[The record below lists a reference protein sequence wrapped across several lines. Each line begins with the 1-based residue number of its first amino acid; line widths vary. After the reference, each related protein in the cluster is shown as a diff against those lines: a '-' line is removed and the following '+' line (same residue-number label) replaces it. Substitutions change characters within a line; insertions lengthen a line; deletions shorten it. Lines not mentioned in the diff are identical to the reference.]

1 LCCLF
6 LIFEQRSYCPA
17 SISRTSWPPTPAK
30 TNSGTLTCY
39 NIIFRISKILT
50 LTSTVLFET
59 GSLVGIFILNCQH
72 CSWLPCVRI
81 AAKLLSSFSCVNFV
95 FSSKS
100 CYPSRMEG
108 FDDPGVFFSDNFT
121 GEDNQNDSQ
130 INLQGVKKKFKEFI
144 RQYHTENF
152 NYKYRCFALF
162 VHIFNT
168 FDANSRR
175 DTLKRNYNLRQFYLE
190 VNIEDVGGF
199 DETLADKLYKQPS
212 EHLVIFEEAAKEVAD
227 ELTSPRPEGEEVVED
242 IQIMLTSDALPTN
255 LRNMK
260 VKFDHTRVIIFLFD
274 FLVRYCVKIGEN
286 SGNNRERIW
295 YQGQGH
301 QNSDSVSL
309 LPKRDPQ
316 SCS

>member
-1 LCCLF
+1 
-6 LIFEQRSYCPA
+6 
-17 SISRTSWPPTPAK
+17 
-30 TNSGTLTCY
+30 
-39 NIIFRISKILT
+39 
-50 LTSTVLFET
+50 
-59 GSLVGIFILNCQH
+59 
-72 CSWLPCVRI
+72 
-81 AAKLLSSFSCVNFV
+81 
-95 FSSKS
+95 
-100 CYPSRMEG
+100 MEG

-152 NYKYRCFALF
+152 NYKYR
-162 VHIFNT
+162 
-168 FDANSRR
+168 
-175 DTLKRNYNLRQFYLE
+175 DTLKRNYNLRQFFLE

-260 VKFDHTRVIIFLFD
+260 SDIVSKLVKIPGIIVSASGIKAKATKIAIQCRSCQNVIPNLAVKPGLEGYVMPRKCNIEQAGRPKCPLDPYFIIPDKCNCVDFQVLKLQELPDGIPQGEIPRHLHLYCDRYLCEKVVPGNRVFVLGIYSIKKVAKLGRVIF
-274 FLVRYCVKIGEN
+274 
-286 SGNNRERIW
+286 
-295 YQGQGH
+295 
-301 QNSDSVSL
+301 VSN
-309 LPKRDPQ
+309 
-316 SCS
+316 